1 MHQDGGSL
9 LPFDPIK
16 SRSISLAKY
25 HAVAVTGLALRG
37 LLANAWPRDQFPSA
51 EFRLFQ
57 TKDLQT
63 PQQVN
68 TGVSVYLHRIAFN
81 TTRRNLPPRQT
92 LLGKRYRP
100 PTPVDL
106 HFLITAWG
114 RTAEEQQ
121 ALLGWAIRTLEDTPV
136 LSAGLLNRFA
146 GDWGE
151 VFHENET
158 VELVGDILSL
168 QDLYNIWE
176 IAKHNHQ
183 PSVSYIARMI
193 YLDSEVELTEASP
206 VQTRAFEYNG
216 IVVQ

>member
-1 MHQDGGSL
+1 VARTQA
-9 LPFDPIK
+9 I
-16 SRSISLAKY
+16 
-25 HAVAVTGLALRG
+25 AVTALALRG
-37 LLANAWPRDQFPSA
+37 LLASACPRDQFPTA
-51 EFRLFQ
+51 EVRLFQ

-68 TGVSVYLHRIAFN
+68 TGVSIYLHRIAFN

-92 LLGKRYRP
+92 VDGRRYRP

-121 ALLGWAIRTLEDTPV
+121 SLLGWAVRALEDTPV
-136 LSAGLLNRFA
+136 LPAGLLNRFA

-151 VFHENET
+151 VFQENET
-158 VELVGDILSL
+158 VELVGDVLSL
-168 QDLYNIWE
+168 QDLFNIWE

-183 PSVSYIARMI
+183 ASVSYIARMI
-193 YLDSEVELTEASP
+193 ELDSEIELSEAGL
-206 VQTRAFEYNG
+206 VQTRSFDHAQAV
-216 IVVQ
+216 IQ

>member
-1 MHQDGGSL
+1 VAHTQA
-9 LPFDPIK
+9 I
-16 SRSISLAKY
+16 
-25 HAVAVTGLALRG
+25 AVTALALRG
-37 LLANAWPRDQFPSA
+37 LLANAWPRDQFPNA

-63 PQQVN
+63 QQLN
-68 TGVSVYLHRIAFN
+68 TGVSIYLHRVAFN

-92 LLGKRYRP
+92 VNGKRYRP
-100 PTPVDL
+100 PTPIDL

-121 ALLGWAIRTLEDTPV
+121 ALLGWSIRTIEDNPI
-136 LSAGLLNRFA
+136 LPAGLLNRFA

-158 VELVGDILSL
+158 VELVGDVLSL
-168 QDLYNIWE
+168 QDLFNIWE

-183 PSVSYIARMI
+183 ASISYIARMI
-193 YLDSEVELTEASP
+193 ELDSEIELTEAGP
-206 VQTRAFEYNG
+206 VQTRGFDYAQTL
-216 IVVQ
+216 VQ

>member
-1 MHQDGGSL
+1 M
-9 LPFDPIK
+9 
-16 SRSISLAKY
+16 ANY

-37 LLANAWPRDQFPSA
+37 LLSNAWPRDQFPGA

-63 PQQVN
+63 PLQLN

-81 TTRRNLPPRQT
+81 TTRRNLPFRQT
-92 LLGKRYRP
+92 VNGKRYRP

-114 RTAEEQQ
+114 RSAEEQL

-151 VFHENET
+151 VFDKTET
-158 VELVGDILSL
+158 VELVGDVLSL
-168 QDLYNIWE
+168 QDSFNIWE

-183 PSVSYIARMI
+183 PSVSYVARMI
-193 YLDSEVELTEASP
+193 RLDSEVELTEAGP
-206 VQTRAFEYNG
+206 VQTRAFDYTRVG
-216 IVVQ
+216 AP